1 MAVGGDCELLKIE
14 TKSFTPRKKE
24 KIEFFRQLTIG
35 RLYVVVFDF
44 FVAAFLMAH
53 SCCAYINKTA
63 RPRRNLKLQI
73 EPNGPNV
80 NTEPILC
87 ADRWRFHFAR
97 RRLLFLFIYI
107 FSRFF
112 FKFSIYETFYNSK
125 SDDDDTPRECENRIW
140 VERGLL

>member
-1 MAVGGDCELLKIE
+1 MAVGGDCELLTIE

-73 EPNGPNV
+73 EPNV

-87 ADRWRFHFAR
+87 ALTVGDFISLVVAFC
-97 RRLLFLFIYI
+97 FYLFILSLGFSLQI
-107 FSRFF
+107 FNLWN
-112 FKFSIYETFYNSK
+112 I
-125 SDDDDTPRECENRIW
+125 
-140 VERGLL
+140 L